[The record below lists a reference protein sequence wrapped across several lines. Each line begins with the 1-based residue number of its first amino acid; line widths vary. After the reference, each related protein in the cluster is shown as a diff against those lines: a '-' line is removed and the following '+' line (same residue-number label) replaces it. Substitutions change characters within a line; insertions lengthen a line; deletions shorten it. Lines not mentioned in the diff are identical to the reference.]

1 MSGKCYY
8 YNKMKFLRRQIIL
21 LLLSIPLLFSGDRK
35 VLLEMFTNAHCY
47 SCVAAYELFRQ
58 FRVTNPHSSKVSY
71 ILYHVTQPGVE
82 DSIYYENRSESDQRN
97 AYYGSHNA
105 APLLFIDG
113 IFTGSNTKTW
123 EQYIAARVPV
133 ASPFTITV
141 KGKASGNTV
150 TVETAVLR
158 NGAVPENDLRLFVVL
173 TESVSSYVGK
183 NGVSPQ
189 IYAMRK
195 MLNGASGEAFSLT
208 EGNSTSVTHTVELK
222 PHWDREKL
230 WVTVFI
236 QSVSKRTAYQ
246 SAMIS
251 TTFFPVS
258 AVPAAAVPDGFSLEQ
273 NFPNPFNPSTTI
285 SFSLPAQQFVSLSI
299 IDLLGNE
306 VSSVLRETRTAG
318 THSVSFDASHL
329 PSGIYFYRLQSGGR
343 TAVRKMLLLR

>member
-1 MSGKCYY
+1 MI
-8 YNKMKFLRRQIIL
+8 FLRRLIIL
-21 LLLSIPLLFSGDRK
+21 LLCSISLLESGDRK

-58 FRVTNPHSSKVSY
+58 FRVTNPNSSNVSY
-71 ILYHVTQPGVE
+71 VLYHVTQPGVE

-113 IFTGSNTKTW
+113 TFTGSNTKTW

-133 ASPFTITV
+133 ASPLSISV
-141 KGKASGNTV
+141 KGKESGNSV
-150 TVETAVLR
+150 TVETTVLR
-158 NGAVPENDLRLFVVL
+158 NGAVPDNDLRLFVVL

-183 NGVSPQ
+183 NGVTPQ

-195 MLNGASGEAFSLT
+195 MLSGASGEPFSLS
-208 EGNSTSVTHTVELK
+208 EGSSRSVTHTVELK

-236 QSVSKRTAYQ
+236 QSASKRTVYQ
-246 SAMIS
+246 SAMVS

-258 AVPAAAVPDGFSLEQ
+258 AVPSASVPEMFSLEQ

-285 SFSLPAQQFVSLSI
+285 LFSLPSRQFVSLSAV
-299 IDLLGNE
+299 DLLGNE
-306 VSSVLRETRTAG
+306 VVSILREERSAG
-318 THSVSFDASHL
+318 SHSLSFEASHL
-329 PSGIYFYRLQSGGR
+329 PSGLYFLRLQAGGR